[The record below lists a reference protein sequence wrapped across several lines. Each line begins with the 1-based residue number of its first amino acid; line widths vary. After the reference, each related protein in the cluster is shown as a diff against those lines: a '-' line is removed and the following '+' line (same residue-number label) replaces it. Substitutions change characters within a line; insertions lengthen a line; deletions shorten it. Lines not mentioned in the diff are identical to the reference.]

1 MISRRPSVLAAT
13 AIMAATLNGRQQVI
27 DMRGQP
33 IPGLYAG
40 GEAIPD
46 VEMCRLFAID
56 ADRYELDNGEPL
68 PAIFRKAT
76 APIVLIG
83 VDSASWLK
91 TAAWGFVMPQVSKK
105 TGKPIQPKVVN
116 NAQRRRVVPCAKDKG
131 RPMSLFERWL
141 TLWVALC
148 ILAGLVLGN
157 LLPGA
162 FGVLASLEYASV
174 NLVVAVLIW
183 AMVYPMMIAIDFG
196 SLKAVGQRPKG
207 LIITLVINWL
217 IKPFT
222 MAALAVLF
230 FNHVFAGLIDP
241 ERAPEYIAGLIL
253 LGAAPC
259 TAMVFVWSQLT
270 RGDPNYTLV
279 QVSVNDLIMVV
290 AFAPI
295 VAFLLGVTDIS
306 VPWETLVL
314 SVVLYI
320 VIPLIAGALT
330 RRALIA
336 RGGVRAVD
344 AFTAWI
350 KPASVLGL
358 LLTVVL
364 LFGFQGQLIL
374 AQPLLI
380 ALIAVPIVIQSY
392 GIFAL
397 GYGAAWVWRVPHKV
411 AAPCALIGT
420 SNFFELAVAVAI
432 GLFGLDSGAAL
443 ATVVGVLVE
452 VPVMLS
458 LVAFANRT
466 RARFHR
472 GRR

>member
-1 MISRRPSVLAAT
+1 
-13 AIMAATLNGRQQVI
+13 
-27 DMRGQP
+27 
-33 IPGLYAG
+33 
-40 GEAIPD
+40 
-46 VEMCRLFAID
+46 
-56 ADRYELDNGEPL
+56 
-68 PAIFRKAT
+68 
-76 APIVLIG
+76 
-83 VDSASWLK
+83 
-91 TAAWGFVMPQVSKK
+91 
-105 TGKPIQPKVVN
+105 
-116 NAQRRRVVPCAKDKG
+116 
-131 RPMSLFERWL
+131 MSLFERWL
-141 TLWVALC
+141 SLWVGLC
-148 ILAGLVLGN
+148 ILAGLALGTTA
-157 LLPGA
+157 PGL
-162 FGVLASLEYASV
+162 FGALAGLEYASV
-174 NLVVAVLIW
+174 NFVVAVLIW
-183 AMVYPMMIAIDFG
+183 AMVYPMMIAVDLG

-207 LIITLVINWL
+207 LIITLAINWL

-241 ERAPEYIAGLIL
+241 ARAPEYIAGLIL

-259 TAMVFVWSQLT
+259 TAMVFIWSQLT

-295 VAFLLGVTDIS
+295 VAFLLGVTNIN
-306 VPWETLVL
+306 VPWETLIL

-320 VIPLIAGALT
+320 VIPLIAGMLT

-336 RGGVRAVD
+336 RGGAGAVD
-344 AFTAWI
+344 AFTARI

-364 LFGFQGQLIL
+364 LFGFQGPVIL

-380 ALIAVPIVIQSY
+380 VLIAVPILIQSY

-397 GYGAAWVWRVPHKV
+397 GYGAAFLWGVPHRI

-432 GLFGLDSGAAL
+432 GLFGLNSGAAL

-458 LVAFANRT
+458 LVAVANRT
-466 RARFHR
+466 RARFPA
-472 GRR
+472 

>member
-1 MISRRPSVLAAT
+1 
-13 AIMAATLNGRQQVI
+13 
-27 DMRGQP
+27 
-33 IPGLYAG
+33 
-40 GEAIPD
+40 
-46 VEMCRLFAID
+46 
-56 ADRYELDNGEPL
+56 
-68 PAIFRKAT
+68 
-76 APIVLIG
+76 
-83 VDSASWLK
+83 
-91 TAAWGFVMPQVSKK
+91 
-105 TGKPIQPKVVN
+105 
-116 NAQRRRVVPCAKDKG
+116 
-131 RPMSLFERWL
+131 MSLFERWL

-148 ILAGLVLGN
+148 ILAGLILGN
-157 LLPGA
+157 LVPGV
-162 FGVLASLEYASV
+162 FGTLAGLEYASV

-196 SLKAVGQRPKG
+196 SLKDVGRRPKG
-207 LIITLVINWL
+207 LVITLVVNWL

-230 FNHVFAGLIDP
+230 FNYIFAGLIDP
-241 ERAPEYIAGLIL
+241 EKAPEYIAGLIL

-270 RGDPNYTLV
+270 KGDPNYTLV

-320 VIPLIAGALT
+320 VFPLIAGALT
-330 RRALIA
+330 RRALVS
-336 RGGVRAVD
+336 RGRSVE
-344 AFTAWI
+344 AFTARI

-358 LLTVVL
+358 LATVVL
-364 LFGFQGQLIL
+364 LFGFQGPLIL

-380 ALIAVPIVIQSY
+380 GLIAVPIVIQSY

-397 GYGAAWVWRVPHKV
+397 GYGWAWAWRVPHRV

-432 GLFGLDSGAAL
+432 GLFGLNSGAAL

-466 RARFHR
+466 RGRFPQ
-472 GRR
+472 